1 MLACAEALS
10 DACRQALEATV
21 DEPTMA
27 RAAGRTLGL
36 DKTIAWKLVRIAYAT
51 DPGEVFGVLP
61 GPRGWTRVYAAV
73 DATEIGASATEPL
86 RRAVDALDAEASA
99 RGIARSR
106 IRSWSAGATP
116 TPTDR
121 GASEVERVR
130 ERLTKANTAIW
141 GIGGN
146 AIFRTIVARPADEP
160 GQFRIATVT
169 TLHGLHRTRP
179 GPEWPIHRAVRVQD
193 GERADL
199 TTIDCTD
206 LCSPGS
212 LDDAGLVEGR
222 AGLFRT
228 FRGDRTGPSDRVDLV
243 FAEVLTPTTSM
254 FAAIKNG
261 QVELELPIRVPA
273 TLAVIDAF
281 VHDDL
286 PWPKAPQHW
295 AYSDIGAIPM
305 PVAHQPLHRMP
316 MTERVEEPSRIH
328 PDDLAPTAPAISEDA
343 RNAHATA
350 IQRVLETIECDA
362 ADFTRHRL
370 RVSHPALS
378 SSIRMA
384 WPTTQRS

>member
-1 MLACAEALS
+1 MLSCAVALS

-61 GPRGWTRVYAAV
+61 GPRGWTRVYAAL
-73 DATEIGASATEPL
+73 DATDIGESATGLL

-116 TPTDR
+116 AATDR

-130 ERLTKANTAIW
+130 ETLTKANTAIW
-141 GIGGN
+141 GIGGT
-146 AIFRTIVARPADEP
+146 AIFRTIIARPGDEP
-160 GQFRIATVT
+160 GAFGIATVT

-179 GPEWPIHRAVRVQD
+179 GPEWPIHREIRVQD
-193 GERADL
+193 GERADV

-212 LDDAGLVEGR
+212 LDDAGVVEGR

-254 FAAIKNG
+254 FSAIRNE

-286 PWPKAPQHW
+286 SWPTAPQHW

-305 PVAHQPLHRMP
+305 PVAQQPLHRMP
-316 MTERVEEPSRIH
+316 MTERIEEPARIQ
-328 PDDLAPTAPAISEDA
+328 PDDLAPTAPAISDDA
-343 RNAHATA
+343 RQAHATA
-350 IQRVLETIECDA
+350 IQRVLEAIECDA
-362 ADFTRHRL
+362 ANFTRHRL
-370 RVSHPALS
+370 RVSHPPLS

-384 WPTTQRS
+384 WPMTVES